1 MSILGAN
8 PDGPTLFRFLP
19 VLYGRPA
26 EELVELDGLVGGDA
40 GLVLRGLR
48 PQPEVD
54 VLLKP
59 APLRLLALRTIFT
72 FIIQNDHIPLC
83 N

>member
-1 MSILGAN
+1 MHQEQMSILGAN

-19 VLYGRPA
+19 VLDGRPA

-72 FIIQNDHIPLC
+72 LIIQN
-83 N
+83 

>member
-1 MSILGAN
+1 MSTLGAN
-8 PDGPTLFRFLP
+8 PGGPTQFRLP
-19 VLYGRPA
+19 VLDGGPA

-54 VLLKP
+54 VLLQP
-59 APLRLLALRTIFT
+59 APLRLLAL
-72 FIIQNDHIPLC
+72 
-83 N
+83 